1 MANKK
6 FNTVEFA
13 RDQMRKALGGEM
25 PKRTVKGVPVSKVM
39 SKKDPFGNLLKEYL
53 NDKKRQ
59 ANTASETKYIDPVDD
74 KMVWEAGGFGGYGG
88 GYNQLTAKQ
97 LDKKG
102 FGVF

>member
-1 MANKK
+1 MA

-25 PKRTVKGVPVSKVM
+25 PKRNVKGVPVSKVM
-39 SKKDPFGNLLKEYL
+39 SKKDPFGNLLKEY
-53 NDKKRQ
+53 KKRQ

-74 KMVWEAGGFGGYGG
+74 KMVWEAGGLGGYGG

>member
-1 MANKK
+1 MA

-25 PKRTVKGVPVSKVM
+25 PKRNVKRVPVPKVM
-39 SKKDPFGNLLKEYL
+39 SKKEKDPFGNLLKEYL

>member
-1 MANKK
+1 
-6 FNTVEFA
+6 
-13 RDQMRKALGGEM
+13 M
-25 PKRTVKGVPVSKVM
+25 PKRNVKGVSVSKV
-39 SKKDPFGNLLKEYL
+39 SEKDPFGNLLKEYL